1 MTASRH
7 ARTAA
12 LFASLS
18 LAALGLSCS
27 NDNAATSNS
36 AAETADSVVATTAPA
51 LELPTVVVT
60 YSVLASVVS
69 ELVEGAANVVTLIP
83 DGQDPHNFEPSA
95 KDLETI
101 NNAALV
107 VANGLDLEEGLNDAL
122 ANAQQAGVN
131 VFYLAD
137 HVTVLDIV
145 DVNDHSDHGHV
156 HRGADASHSD
166 DDHGDEHGDEDGD
179 EHSDEDDDDHSHS
192 QDPHVWLSP
201 HTVREALPALAK
213 AASDA
218 LNVDLAAAQ
227 LALDNELAALDT
239 ELLSLFSAIDNCQL
253 VTGHNELGYFV
264 DRYGC
269 TVVAAII
276 SSTSTNAEAS
286 ARNTEFVID
295 VIKTHSA
302 KVIFTSLGTNPKTAE
317 QVAREADAQLVTIST
332 HFLGT
337 SNDYV
342 AFMRTLGTTIATSLS

>member
-1 MTASRH
+1 MTTSRH

-12 LFASLS
+12 IFASLS

-27 NDNAATSNS
+27 NDNAATSNP
-36 AAETADSVVATTAPA
+36 AADVIVATTAPA
-51 LELPTVVVT
+51 PELPTVVVT
-60 YSVLASVVS
+60 YSVLAAVVS
-69 ELVEGAANVVTLIP
+69 ELVEGSANVVTLIP
-83 DGQDPHNFEPSA
+83 DGQDPHDFEPSA

-107 VANGLDLEEGLNDAL
+107 VANGLDLEEGLDEAL

-131 VFYLAD
+131 VFYVAE

-166 DDHGDEHGDEDGD
+166 DDHGDEH
-179 EHSDEDDDDHSHS
+179 SDEDSDEHDHS

-227 LALDNELAALDT
+227 LALDDELAALDT

-295 VIKTHSA
+295 VIKTHSV

-317 QVAREADAQLVTIST
+317 QVAKEADAQLVTIST

>member
-1 MTASRH
+1 MTTSRH
-7 ARTAA
+7 ARAA
-12 LFASLS
+12 AIFASLS

-27 NDNAATSNS
+27 NDNAANSNP
-36 AAETADSVVATTAPA
+36 AADTADSVVTTAAPP

-60 YSVLASVVS
+60 YSVLAAVVS
-69 ELVEGAANVVTLIP
+69 ELVDGVANVVTLIP
-83 DGQDPHNFEPSA
+83 DGQDPHDFEPSA
-95 KDLETI
+95 QDLETI
-101 NNAALV
+101 NNAAFV
-107 VANGLDLEEGLNDAL
+107 VANGLDLEEGLDDAL

-131 VFYLAD
+131 VFYVAD

-166 DDHGDEHGDEDGD
+166 DDHGDE
-179 EHSDEDDDDHSHS
+179 HSHS

-227 LALDNELAALDT
+227 LALDNQLAALDT

-269 TVVAAII
+269 TVIAAII

-317 QVAREADAQLVTIST
+317 QVAKEAGAKLVTIST

-337 SNDYV
+337 ANDYV
-342 AFMRTLGTTIATSLS
+342 AFMRTLGTAIATSLS

>member
-1 MTASRH
+1 MSTPRH
-7 ARTAA
+7 ARIAA
-12 LFASLS
+12 IFASLAV
-18 LAALGLSCS
+18 AALGLSCS
-27 NDNAATSNS
+27 SDNTTISKLDGD
-36 AAETADSVVATTAPA
+36 TADSVVATAAPA
-51 LELPTVVVT
+51 LGLPTVVVT
-60 YSVLASVVS
+60 YSVLAAVVS
-69 ELVEGAANVVTLIP
+69 ELVEDVANVVTLIP
-83 DGQDPHNFEPSA
+83 DGQDPHDFEPSA
-95 KDLETI
+95 QDLETI
-101 NNAALV
+101 NNAAFV
-107 VANGLDLEEGLNDAL
+107 VANGLDLEEGLDEAL

-131 VFYLAD
+131 VFYVAD

-145 DVNDHSDHGHV
+145 DVNDHSEHGHV

-166 DDHGDEHGDEDGD
+166 DDHGDEH
-179 EHSDEDDDDHSHS
+179 SDEHSHS

-201 HTVREALPALAK
+201 HTVLEALPALAK

-317 QVAREADAQLVTIST
+317 QVAKEADAQLVTIST

>member
-1 MTASRH
+1 MTTSRH
-7 ARTAA
+7 ARSAA
-12 LFASLS
+12 VFASLS

-27 NDNAATSNS
+27 GGTAVDSPPAT
-36 AAETADSVVATTAPA
+36 D
-51 LELPTVVVT
+51 LPTVVVT
-60 YSVLASVVS
+60 YSVLAAVVG
-69 ELVEGAANVVTLIP
+69 ELVGGTADVVTLIP
-83 DGQDPHNFEPSA
+83 DGQDPHDFEPSA
-95 KDLETI
+95 RDIELI
-101 NNAALV
+101 NNADFV
-107 VANGLDLEEGLNDAL
+107 VANGLGLEEGLNNAL

-131 VFYLAD
+131 VFYVAD
-137 HVTVLDIV
+137 HVTVLDII

-156 HRGADASHSD
+156 HRGAD
-166 DDHGDEHGDEDGD
+166 
-179 EHSDEDDDDHSHS
+179 EHSDEHADEHIHS

-201 HTVREALPALAK
+201 HTVREALPALAN
-213 AASDA
+213 AAADA

-227 LALDNELAALDT
+227 LALDDRLTALDT

-276 SSTSTNAEAS
+276 SSASTTAEAS

-295 VIKTHSA
+295 VITTHRA
-302 KVIFTSLGTNPKTAE
+302 KVIFTSLGTNPKVAE
-317 QVAREADAQLVTIST
+317 RVAKEADAQLVVIST

-337 SNDYV
+337 ANDYV

>member
-1 MTASRH
+1 
-7 ARTAA
+7 
-12 LFASLS
+12 
-18 LAALGLSCS
+18 
-27 NDNAATSNS
+27 
-36 AAETADSVVATTAPA
+36 
-51 LELPTVVVT
+51 
-60 YSVLASVVS
+60 
-69 ELVEGAANVVTLIP
+69 
-83 DGQDPHNFEPSA
+83 
-95 KDLETI
+95 
-101 NNAALV
+101 
-107 VANGLDLEEGLNDAL
+107 
-122 ANAQQAGVN
+122 
-131 VFYLAD
+131 VFYVAD

-156 HRGADASHSD
+156 HRGADASH
-166 DDHGDEHGDEDGD
+166 GDEHGDE
-179 EHSDEDDDDHSHS
+179 HSDEHSHS

-227 LALDNELAALDT
+227 LALDDELAALDT

-317 QVAREADAQLVTIST
+317 QVAKEAGAKLVTIST

-337 SNDYV
+337 ANDYV
-342 AFMRTLGTTIATSLS
+342 AFMRTLGTAIATSLS

>member
-1 MTASRH
+1 MTTSRQ
-7 ARTAA
+7 ARAA
-12 LFASLS
+12 AIFASLS

-36 AAETADSVVATTAPA
+36 AADTADSVVATTAPA
-51 LELPTVVVT
+51 PELPTVVVT
-60 YSVLASVVS
+60 YSVLAAVVS
-69 ELVEGAANVVTLIP
+69 DLVEGSANVVTLIP

-107 VANGLDLEEGLNDAL
+107 VANGLDLEESLDDAL
-122 ANAQQAGVN
+122 SNAQQAGVN
-131 VFYLAD
+131 VFYVAD

-145 DVNDHSDHGHV
+145 DVNDHSNHGHV

-166 DDHGDEHGDEDGD
+166 DDHGDEHSDEDDDEHSDEDGD
-179 EHSDEDDDDHSHS
+179 EHDHS

>member
-1 MTASRH
+1 MTSSRH
-7 ARTAA
+7 ARSAA

-27 NDNAATSNS
+27 GGTAANSNPVGD
-36 AAETADSVVATTAPA
+36 TADSVVATSPPA

-60 YSVLASVVS
+60 YSVLAAVVS
-69 ELVEGAANVVTLIP
+69 ELVEGANGRERVANVVTLIP
-83 DGQDPHNFEPSA
+83 DGQNPHDFEPSA
-95 KDLETI
+95 RDIELI
-101 NNAALV
+101 NNADFV
-107 VANGLDLEEGLNDAL
+107 VANGLGLEEGLNNAM

-131 VFYLAD
+131 VFYVAD

-156 HRGADASHSD
+156 HRGADASSSD
-166 DDHGDEHGDEDGD
+166 DEHGDE
-179 EHSDEDDDDHSHS
+179 HIHS

-201 HTVREALPALAK
+201 HTVREALPALAN
-213 AASDA
+213 AAADA

-227 LALDNELAALDT
+227 LALDDRLTALDT

-276 SSTSTNAEAS
+276 SSASTTAEAS

-295 VIKTHSA
+295 VITTHRA
-302 KVIFTSLGTNPKTAE
+302 KVIFTSLGTNPRVAE
-317 QVAREADAQLVTIST
+317 RVAKDADAQLVVIST

-337 SNDYV
+337 ANDYV

>member
-1 MTASRH
+1 MTTSRQ
-7 ARTAA
+7 ARAAA

-27 NDNAATSNS
+27 NDKQANSNPATD
-36 AAETADSVVATTAPA
+36 TADVIVATTAPA
-51 LELPTVVVT
+51 PELPTVVVT
-60 YSVLASVVS
+60 YSVLAAVVS
-69 ELVEGAANVVTLIP
+69 ELVEGVANVVTLIP

-107 VANGLDLEEGLNDAL
+107 VANGLDLEESLDDAL
-122 ANAQQAGVN
+122 SNAQQAGVN
-131 VFYLAD
+131 VFYVAD

-179 EHSDEDDDDHSHS
+179 EHDHS

>member
-1 MTASRH
+1 MTTSRH

-12 LFASLS
+12 LFAGLS
-18 LAALGLSCS
+18 LAVLGLSCS
-27 NDNAATSNS
+27 NDNAANSNP
-36 AAETADSVVATTAPA
+36 AAGTAVTTAAPA

-60 YSVLASVVS
+60 YSVLAAVVS
-69 ELVEGAANVVTLIP
+69 ELVDGVANVVTLIP
-83 DGQDPHNFEPSA
+83 DGQDPHDFEPSA

-101 NNAALV
+101 NNAAFV
-107 VANGLDLEEGLNDAL
+107 VANGLDLEEGLDEAL

-131 VFYLAD
+131 VFYVAD

-166 DDHGDEHGDEDGD
+166 
-179 EHSDEDDDDHSHS
+179 EHSDEHSHS

-213 AASDA
+213 AASDS
-218 LNVDLAAAQ
+218 LNVDLAAAK

-264 DRYGC
+264 ERYGC

-276 SSTSTNAEAS
+276 SSASTNAEAS

-295 VIKTHSA
+295 VINTHSA

-317 QVAREADAQLVTIST
+317 QVAKEADAQLVTIST

-337 SNDYV
+337 ANDYV

>member
-1 MTASRH
+1 MTTSRH

-12 LFASLS
+12 IFASLS

-27 NDNAATSNS
+27 NDYAANSNP
-36 AAETADSVVATTAPA
+36 AAGTADSVVTTAAPA
-51 LELPTVVVT
+51 LDLPTVVVT
-60 YSVLASVVS
+60 YSVLAAVVS
-69 ELVEGAANVVTLIP
+69 ELVEGVANVVTLIP
-83 DGQDPHNFEPSA
+83 DGQDPHEFEPSA
-95 KDLETI
+95 QDLETI

-107 VANGLDLEEGLNDAL
+107 VANGLDLEEGLDDAL
-122 ANAQQAGVN
+122 SNAQQAGVN
-131 VFYLAD
+131 VFYVAD

-156 HRGADASHSD
+156 HRGADASH
-166 DDHGDEHGDEDGD
+166 GDEHGDEDGD
-179 EHSDEDDDDHSHS
+179 EHGEEDNHSE
-192 QDPHVWLSP
+192 DPHVWLSP

-227 LALDNELAALDT
+227 LALDGELAALDT

-317 QVAREADAQLVTIST
+317 QVAKEAGAKLVTIST
-332 HFLGT
+332 HFLGA

-342 AFMRTLGTTIATSLS
+342 AFMRTLGTTIAASLS

>member
-1 MTASRH
+1 MTTSRH

-12 LFASLS
+12 IFASLS

-27 NDNAATSNS
+27 NDNAATSNP
-36 AAETADSVVATTAPA
+36 AADVIVATTAPA
-51 LELPTVVVT
+51 PELPTVVVT
-60 YSVLASVVS
+60 YSVLAAVVS
-69 ELVEGAANVVTLIP
+69 ELVEGSANVVTLIP
-83 DGQDPHNFEPSA
+83 DGQDPHDFEPSA

-107 VANGLDLEEGLNDAL
+107 VANGLDLEEGLDEAL

-131 VFYLAD
+131 VFYVAD

-166 DDHGDEHGDEDGD
+166 DDHGDEH
-179 EHSDEDDDDHSHS
+179 SDEDSDEHDHS

-295 VIKTHSA
+295 VIKTHSV

-317 QVAREADAQLVTIST
+317 QVAKEADAQLVTIST

>member
-1 MTASRH
+1 MTTSRH
-7 ARTAA
+7 ARAAA

-27 NDNAATSNS
+27 NDNTATSNP
-36 AAETADSVVATTAPA
+36 AADTADSVVATTAPV

-60 YSVLASVVS
+60 YSVLAAVVS
-69 ELVEGAANVVTLIP
+69 ELVEGVANVVTLIP
-83 DGQDPHNFEPSA
+83 DGQDPHEFEPSA
-95 KDLETI
+95 QDLETI

-107 VANGLDLEEGLNDAL
+107 VANGLDLEEGLDDAL
-122 ANAQQAGVN
+122 SNAQQAGVN
-131 VFYLAD
+131 VFYVAD

-156 HRGADASHSD
+156 HRGADASH
-166 DDHGDEHGDEDGD
+166 GD
-179 EHSDEDDDDHSHS
+179 EHSDEHSHS
-192 QDPHVWLSP
+192 EDPHVWLSP

-227 LALDNELAALDT
+227 LALDGELAALDT
-239 ELLSLFSAIDNCQL
+239 ELLLLFSAIDNCQL

-317 QVAREADAQLVTIST
+317 QVAKEAGAKLVTIST

-337 SNDYV
+337 ANDYV
-342 AFMRTLGTTIATSLS
+342 AFMRTMGTTIATSLS

>member
-1 MTASRH
+1 MTTTRH

-12 LFASLS
+12 IFASLS

-27 NDNAATSNS
+27 NDNAAPSNP
-36 AAETADSVVATTAPA
+36 AAGTAVTADSGVALAAPA
-51 LELPTVVVT
+51 PELPTVVVT
-60 YSVLASVVS
+60 YSVLAAVVS
-69 ELVEGAANVVTLIP
+69 ELVEGSANVVTLIP
-83 DGQDPHNFEPSA
+83 DGQDPHHFEPSA

-107 VANGLDLEEGLNDAL
+107 VANGLDLEEGLDEAL

-131 VFYLAD
+131 VFYVAD

-166 DDHGDEHGDEDGD
+166 EDHGDEHD
-179 EHSDEDDDDHSHS
+179 HS

-264 DRYGC
+264 NRYGC

-317 QVAREADAQLVTIST
+317 QVAKEADAQLVTIST

>member
-1 MTASRH
+1 MTTSRH

-12 LFASLS
+12 IFASLS
-18 LAALGLSCS
+18 LAALGLSCA
-27 NDNAATSNS
+27 NDNTANS
-36 AAETADSVVATTAPA
+36 DSVVATTAPA
-51 LELPTVVVT
+51 PELPTVVVT
-60 YSVLASVVS
+60 YSVLAAVVS
-69 ELVEGAANVVTLIP
+69 ELVEGVANVVTLIP
-83 DGQDPHNFEPSA
+83 DGQDPHDFEPSA

-107 VANGLDLEEGLNDAL
+107 VANGLDLEEGLDEAL

-131 VFYLAD
+131 VFYVAD

-166 DDHGDEHGDEDGD
+166 DDHGDEH
-179 EHSDEDDDDHSHS
+179 SDEDSDEHDHS

-227 LALDNELAALDT
+227 LALDNELEALDT

-317 QVAREADAQLVTIST
+317 QVAKEADAQLVTIST

>member
-1 MTASRH
+1 MTTSRH

-27 NDNAATSNS
+27 NDNAATSNP
-36 AAETADSVVATTAPA
+36 ATDTADVIVATTAPA
-51 LELPTVVVT
+51 PELPTVVVT
-60 YSVLASVVS
+60 YSVLAAVVS
-69 ELVEGAANVVTLIP
+69 DLVEGSANVVTLIP

-107 VANGLDLEEGLNDAL
+107 VANGLDLEEGLDDAL
-122 ANAQQAGVN
+122 SNAQQAGVN
-131 VFYLAD
+131 VFYVAD

-145 DVNDHSDHGHV
+145 DVNDHSNHGHV

-166 DDHGDEHGDEDGD
+166 DDHD
-179 EHSDEDDDDHSHS
+179 HS

>member
-1 MTASRH
+1 MTTSRH

-12 LFASLS
+12 IFASLS

-27 NDNAATSNS
+27 NDNAATSNP
-36 AAETADSVVATTAPA
+36 ATDTADVIVATTAPA
-51 LELPTVVVT
+51 PELPTVVVT
-60 YSVLASVVS
+60 YSVLAAVVS
-69 ELVEGAANVVTLIP
+69 ELVEGSANVVTLIP
-83 DGQDPHNFEPSA
+83 DGQDPHDFEPSA

-107 VANGLDLEEGLNDAL
+107 VANGLDLEEGLDEAL

-131 VFYLAD
+131 VFYVAD

-166 DDHGDEHGDEDGD
+166 DDHGDEH
-179 EHSDEDDDDHSHS
+179 SDEDSDEHDHS

-218 LNVDLAAAQ
+218 LNVDLTTAQ
-227 LALDNELAALDT
+227 LALDGKLAALDT

-295 VIKTHSA
+295 VIKTHSV

-317 QVAREADAQLVTIST
+317 QVAKEADAQLVTIST

>member
-1 MTASRH
+1 MTTSRH

-12 LFASLS
+12 IFVSLS

-27 NDNAATSNS
+27 NDNAATSNP
-36 AAETADSVVATTAPA
+36 AADVIVATTAPA
-51 LELPTVVVT
+51 PELPTVVVT
-60 YSVLASVVS
+60 YSVLAAVVS
-69 ELVEGAANVVTLIP
+69 ELVEGSANVVTLIP
-83 DGQDPHNFEPSA
+83 DGQDPHDFEPSA

-107 VANGLDLEEGLNDAL
+107 VANGLDLEEGLDEAL

-131 VFYLAD
+131 VFYVAD

-166 DDHGDEHGDEDGD
+166 DDHGDEH
-179 EHSDEDDDDHSHS
+179 SDEDSDEHDHS

-227 LALDNELAALDT
+227 LALDDELAALDT

-295 VIKTHSA
+295 VIKTHSV

-317 QVAREADAQLVTIST
+317 QVAKEADAQLVTIST

>member
-7 ARTAA
+7 ARTVAI
-12 LFASLS
+12 FASLS

-27 NDNAATSNS
+27 NDNAASSNPT
-36 AAETADSVVATTAPA
+36 ADTADSVVATTAPA
-51 LELPTVVVT
+51 PELPTVVVT
-60 YSVLASVVS
+60 FSVLAAVVS
-69 ELVEGAANVVTLIP
+69 ELVDGVANVVTLIP
-83 DGQDPHNFEPSA
+83 DGQDPHDFEPSA

-107 VANGLDLEEGLNDAL
+107 VANGLDLEEGLNEAL

-131 VFYLAD
+131 VFYVAD

-166 DDHGDEHGDEDGD
+166 DDHGDEH
-179 EHSDEDDDDHSHS
+179 SDEHSHS

-227 LALDNELAALDT
+227 LALDDELAALDT

-317 QVAREADAQLVTIST
+317 QVAKEAGAKLVTIST

-337 SNDYV
+337 ANDYV
-342 AFMRTLGTTIATSLS
+342 AFMRTLGTAIATSLS

>member
-1 MTASRH
+1 MSTSRH
-7 ARTAA
+7 ARIAA
-12 LFASLS
+12 LFASLAV
-18 LAALGLSCS
+18 AALGLSCS
-27 NDNAATSNS
+27 NDNTATSNPAS
-36 AAETADSVVATTAPA
+36 DTADSVVATTAPV

-60 YSVLASVVS
+60 YSVLAAVVS
-69 ELVEGAANVVTLIP
+69 ELVDGVANVVTLIP
-83 DGQDPHNFEPSA
+83 DGQDPHEFEPSA
-95 KDLETI
+95 QDLETI
-101 NNAALV
+101 NNAAFV
-107 VANGLDLEEGLNDAL
+107 VANGLDLEEGLGDAL

-131 VFYLAD
+131 VFYVAD

-156 HRGADASHSD
+156 HRGADASH
-166 DDHGDEHGDEDGD
+166 GDEHGDE
-179 EHSDEDDDDHSHS
+179 HSDEHSHS

-227 LALDNELAALDT
+227 LALDDELAALDT

-317 QVAREADAQLVTIST
+317 QVAKEAGAKLVTIST

-337 SNDYV
+337 ANDYV
-342 AFMRTLGTTIATSLS
+342 AFMRTLGTAIATSLS

>member
-1 MTASRH
+1 MTTSRH

-12 LFASLS
+12 IFASLS
-18 LAALGLSCS
+18 LAALGLSCAS
-27 NDNAATSNS
+27 DNATNSDPDVNS
-36 AAETADSVVATTAPA
+36 ADSAVATAAPA

-60 YSVLASVVS
+60 YSVLAAVVS
-69 ELVEGAANVVTLIP
+69 ELVEGVANVVTLIP
-83 DGQDPHNFEPSA
+83 DGQDPHEFEPSA
-95 KDLETI
+95 QDLETI

-107 VANGLDLEEGLNDAL
+107 VVNGLDLEEGLDDAL
-122 ANAQQAGVN
+122 SNAQQAGVN
-131 VFYLAD
+131 VFYVAD

-156 HRGADASHSD
+156 HRGADASH
-166 DDHGDEHGDEDGD
+166 GDEDGD
-179 EHSDEDDDDHSHS
+179 EHDHSE
-192 QDPHVWLSP
+192 DPHVWLSP

-227 LALDNELAALDT
+227 LALDGELAALDT
-239 ELLSLFSAIDNCQL
+239 ELLLLFSAIDNCQL

-317 QVAREADAQLVTIST
+317 QVAKEAGAKLVTIST
-332 HFLGT
+332 HFLGA

-342 AFMRTLGTTIATSLS
+342 AFMRTLGTAIATSLS

>member
-1 MTASRH
+1 MTTSRH

-27 NDNAATSNS
+27 NDNAATSNP
-36 AAETADSVVATTAPA
+36 ATDTADVIVATTAPA
-51 LELPTVVVT
+51 PELPTVVVT
-60 YSVLASVVS
+60 YSVLAAVVS
-69 ELVEGAANVVTLIP
+69 DLVEGSANVVTLIP

-107 VANGLDLEEGLNDAL
+107 VANGLDLEEGLDDAL
-122 ANAQQAGVN
+122 SNAQQAGVN
-131 VFYLAD
+131 VFYVAD

-145 DVNDHSDHGHV
+145 DVNDHSNHGHV
-156 HRGADASHSD
+156 HRGADASHS
-166 DDHGDEHGDEDGD
+166 
-179 EHSDEDDDDHSHS
+179 DDDHSHS

>member
-1 MTASRH
+1 MSTSRH
-7 ARTAA
+7 ARIAA
-12 LFASLS
+12 LFASLAV
-18 LAALGLSCS
+18 AALGLSCS
-27 NDNAATSNS
+27 NDNTATSNPAS
-36 AAETADSVVATTAPA
+36 DTADSVVATTAPV

-60 YSVLASVVS
+60 YSVLAAVVS
-69 ELVEGAANVVTLIP
+69 ELVDGVANVVTLIP
-83 DGQDPHNFEPSA
+83 DGQDPHEFEPSA
-95 KDLETI
+95 QDLETI
-101 NNAALV
+101 NNAAFV
-107 VANGLDLEEGLNDAL
+107 VANGLDLEEGLDDAL

-131 VFYLAD
+131 VFYVAD

-156 HRGADASHSD
+156 HRGADASH
-166 DDHGDEHGDEDGD
+166 GDEHGDE
-179 EHSDEDDDDHSHS
+179 HSDEHSHS

-227 LALDNELAALDT
+227 LALDNQLAALDT

-317 QVAREADAQLVTIST
+317 QVAKEAGAKLVTIST

-337 SNDYV
+337 ANDYV
-342 AFMRTLGTTIATSLS
+342 AFMRTLGTAIATSLS

>member
-1 MTASRH
+1 MSTSRH
-7 ARTAA
+7 ARIAA
-12 LFASLS
+12 LFASLAV
-18 LAALGLSCS
+18 AALGLSCS
-27 NDNAATSNS
+27 NDNTATSNPAS
-36 AAETADSVVATTAPA
+36 DTADSVVATTAPV

-60 YSVLASVVS
+60 YSVLAAVVS
-69 ELVEGAANVVTLIP
+69 ELVDGVANVVTLIP
-83 DGQDPHNFEPSA
+83 DGQDPHEFEPSA
-95 KDLETI
+95 QDLETI
-101 NNAALV
+101 NNAAFV
-107 VANGLDLEEGLNDAL
+107 VANGLDLEEGLDDAL

-131 VFYLAD
+131 VFYVAD

-166 DDHGDEHGDEDGD
+166 DDHGDE
-179 EHSDEDDDDHSHS
+179 HSHS

-227 LALDNELAALDT
+227 LALDDELAALDT

-317 QVAREADAQLVTIST
+317 QVAKEAGAKLVTIST

-337 SNDYV
+337 ANDYV
-342 AFMRTLGTTIATSLS
+342 AFMRTLGTAIATSLS

>member
-1 MTASRH
+1 MTTSRQ
-7 ARTAA
+7 ARAAA

-18 LAALGLSCS
+18 LAALGLSSS
-27 NDNAATSNS
+27 NDKQANSNPATD
-36 AAETADSVVATTAPA
+36 TADVIVATTAPA
-51 LELPTVVVT
+51 PELPTVVVT
-60 YSVLASVVS
+60 YSVLAAVVS
-69 ELVEGAANVVTLIP
+69 DLVEGSANVVTLIP

-107 VANGLDLEEGLNDAL
+107 VANGLDLEEGLDDAL
-122 ANAQQAGVN
+122 SNAQQAGVN
-131 VFYLAD
+131 VFYVAD

-145 DVNDHSDHGHV
+145 DVNDHSNHGHV

-179 EHSDEDDDDHSHS
+179 EHDHS

>member
-1 MTASRH
+1 MTTSRQ
-7 ARTAA
+7 ARAAA

-27 NDNAATSNS
+27 NDKQANSNPATD
-36 AAETADSVVATTAPA
+36 TADVIVATTAPA
-51 LELPTVVVT
+51 PELPTVVVT
-60 YSVLASVVS
+60 YSVLAAVVS
-69 ELVEGAANVVTLIP
+69 DLVEGSANVVTLIP

-107 VANGLDLEEGLNDAL
+107 VANGLDLEEGLDDAL
-122 ANAQQAGVN
+122 VNAQQAGVN
-131 VFYLAD
+131 VFYVAD

-145 DVNDHSDHGHV
+145 DVNDHSNHGHV

-179 EHSDEDDDDHSHS
+179 EHDHS

>member
-1 MTASRH
+1 MSTSRH
-7 ARTAA
+7 ARIAA
-12 LFASLS
+12 LFASLAV
-18 LAALGLSCS
+18 AALGLSCS
-27 NDNAATSNS
+27 NDNTATSNPAS
-36 AAETADSVVATTAPA
+36 DTADSVVATTAPV

-60 YSVLASVVS
+60 YSVLAAVVS
-69 ELVEGAANVVTLIP
+69 ELVDGVANVVTLIP
-83 DGQDPHNFEPSA
+83 DGQDPHEFEPSA
-95 KDLETI
+95 QDLETI
-101 NNAALV
+101 NNAAFV
-107 VANGLDLEEGLNDAL
+107 VANGLDLEEGLDDAL

-131 VFYLAD
+131 VFYVAD

-166 DDHGDEHGDEDGD
+166 DDHGDE
-179 EHSDEDDDDHSHS
+179 HSHS

-227 LALDNELAALDT
+227 LALDNQLAALDT

-317 QVAREADAQLVTIST
+317 QVAKEAGAKLVTIST

-337 SNDYV
+337 ANDYV
-342 AFMRTLGTTIATSLS
+342 AFMRTLGTAIATSLS

>member
-1 MTASRH
+1 MTTSRQ
-7 ARTAA
+7 ARAAA

-27 NDNAATSNS
+27 NNNAATSNS
-36 AAETADSVVATTAPA
+36 AADTADSVVATTAPA

-60 YSVLASVVS
+60 YSVLAAVVS
-69 ELVEGAANVVTLIP
+69 ELVEGVANVVTLIP
-83 DGQDPHNFEPSA
+83 DGQDPHDFEPSA

-107 VANGLDLEEGLNDAL
+107 VANGLDLEEGLDEAL

-131 VFYLAD
+131 VFYVAD

-166 DDHGDEHGDEDGD
+166 EEHD
-179 EHSDEDDDDHSHS
+179 HS
-192 QDPHVWLSP
+192 QDPHFWLSP

-276 SSTSTNAEAS
+276 SSASTNAEAS

-302 KVIFTSLGTNPKTAE
+302 KVIFTSLGTNPKVAE
-317 QVAREADAQLVTIST
+317 QVAKEADAQLVTIST

-342 AFMRTLGTTIATSLS
+342 AFMRKLGTTIATSLS

>member
-7 ARTAA
+7 ARTVAI
-12 LFASLS
+12 FASLS

-27 NDNAATSNS
+27 NDNAASSNPT
-36 AAETADSVVATTAPA
+36 ADTADSVVATTAPA
-51 LELPTVVVT
+51 PELPTVVVT
-60 YSVLASVVS
+60 YSVLAAVVS
-69 ELVEGAANVVTLIP
+69 ELVKGVANVVTLIP
-83 DGQDPHNFEPSA
+83 DGQDPHDFEPSA

-107 VANGLDLEEGLNDAL
+107 VANGLDLEEGLNEAL

-131 VFYLAD
+131 VFYVAD

-166 DDHGDEHGDEDGD
+166 DDGDEHGDE
-179 EHSDEDDDDHSHS
+179 HSDEHSHS

-227 LALDNELAALDT
+227 LALDDELAALDT

-269 TVVAAII
+269 TVVAALI

-317 QVAREADAQLVTIST
+317 QVAKEAGAKLVTIST

-337 SNDYV
+337 ANDYV
-342 AFMRTLGTTIATSLS
+342 AFMRTLGTAIATSLS